1 MEERKTIEIIDEH
14 GINRKAI
21 IMCGIDV
28 GGTDYVIYSIERD
41 SDNDNLFV
49 SKLIKNNDGTNNM
62 INIDDN
68 SEKSKLT
75 DIVKEMITQAVN
87 NENDK
92 LTGDVTLSNGDKVQV
107 INVLI
112 NKEQKISVPKTYITT
127 VKKSV
132 AKVGNDFFKADVKP
146 VVESI
151 FEDTMPATPAVEP
164 VLPEVPPIPGV
175 ADIPEVPSV
184 PEVAIPAELSVAEP
198 EVPPAAPE
206 PVIPAV
212 PAVEPILPEV
222 APAAEAAPEVSSVPP
237 IVSEPAAPVVEPI
250 LPEVAPVA
258 EVVPEAPAVPPI
270 VSEPSAPAVEPIL
283 PEASEPVISETPV
296 ASEPVIPA
304 VPVVEETAPTD
315 SNGVFFDASAES
327 NLNAAL
333 HEASDDAAIPVP
345 NVEPIR
351 EFGVDAPVSTV
362 PETSQDT
369 GDNTNPPATSG
380 FANNKFF
387 MVIAIVF
394 FLASCVFL
402 GYEVYKYITIVK

>member
-14 GINRKAI
+14 GINRKAS

-28 GGTDYVIYSIERD
+28 AGTDYVVYSIERD
-41 SDNDNLFV
+41 NDNDNLFV

-68 SEKSKLT
+68 SEKTKLT
-75 DIVKEMITQAVN
+75 DVVKEMITQAVN
-87 NENDK
+87 NESDK
-92 LTGDVTLSNGDKVQV
+92 LTGDVTLSNGDKVQI

-132 AKVGNDFFKADVKP
+132 TKVGNDFFKVDVKP

-151 FEDTMPATPAVEP
+151 FEDAMPSVPETA
-164 VLPEVPPIPGV
+164 LPEVPPVPEAAV
-175 ADIPEVPSV
+175 IPEVPPV
-184 PEVAIPAELSVAEP
+184 PEVKIPDELSVVEP
-198 EVPPAAPE
+198 EVPKEAPE
-206 PVIPAV
+206 PVI
-212 PAVEPILPEV
+212 
-222 APAAEAAPEVSSVPP
+222 AA
-237 IVSEPAAPVVEPI
+237 
-250 LPEVAPVA
+250 
-258 EVVPEAPAVPPI
+258 
-270 VSEPSAPAVEPIL
+270 APAVEPIL
-283 PEASEPVISETPV
+283 PEAAPIP
-296 ASEPVIPA
+296 ASEPVVPEVPEVVTEPATPA
-304 VPVVEETAPTD
+304 VEPIIPEAAPISVPEPVVPEAPGVVPEPVVGTLPAVEPILPEATPAPTD

-351 EFGVDAPVSTV
+351 EFGVDTPVSNV
-362 PETSQDT
+362 PETPQET
-369 GDNTNPPATSG
+369 GDSTNPSATSG

-402 GYEVYKYITIVK
+402 GYEVYKYIMLVK

>member
-14 GINRKAI
+14 GINRKAN

-28 GGTDYVIYSIERD
+28 SGTDYVVYSIERD
-41 SDNDNLFV
+41 NDNDNLFV

-68 SEKSKLT
+68 SEKTKLA

-87 NENDK
+87 TDSDK
-92 LTGDVTLSNGDKVQV
+92 LIGDVTLSSGDKVQIV
-107 INVLI
+107 NVLI

-132 AKVGNDFFKADVKP
+132 TKVGNDFFKADVKP

-151 FEDTMPATPAVEP
+151 FEDAMPTTSVADAPEPVLPEVPSIPETPTIPEAPEVPEVKIPAELSVVEPVIPEVPAAPEPAVEPILPEETPAVESVPEVPSVPEAPPVASEPVIPVAPAVEPVPEVPSVPEAPPVAPEPVIPAAPAVEP
-164 VLPEVPPIPGV
+164 VLPET
-175 ADIPEVPSV
+175 S
-184 PEVAIPAELSVAEP
+184 
-198 EVPPAAPE
+198 
-206 PVIPAV
+206 PV
-212 PAVEPILPEV
+212 
-222 APAAEAAPEVSSVPP
+222 
-237 IVSEPAAPVVEPI
+237 
-250 LPEVAPVA
+250 
-258 EVVPEAPAVPPI
+258 
-270 VSEPSAPAVEPIL
+270 
-283 PEASEPVISETPV
+283 
-296 ASEPVIPA
+296 
-304 VPVVEETAPTD
+304 D

-333 HEASDDAAIPVP
+333 HEASDDSAIPVP
-345 NVEPIR
+345 NVSPIR
-351 EFGVDAPVSTV
+351 EFGVDTPVSNA

-369 GDNTNPPATSG
+369 GDNASPSTASG

-402 GYEVYKYITIVK
+402 GYEVYNYITLVNK